1 MGGRLQFISA
11 RPFCNNTRHLIVLPR
26 EVFHL
31 GIKETALELIL
42 LKLTSAL
49 NASGYP
55 VDVKDDRLIP
65 LATKLVLLQYTGRYS
80 KLLSDLFSANNKANL
95 QSLIL
100 EATFAFQF
108 EKVGKLLNYE
118 VRKRSDNETTID
130 FCRVCPTGRNIY
142 IEMRLVHQRQW
153 ITDHFKQQLEH
164 SDYFGI
170 TLDGNEDRAETVRLQ
185 RLILSKVQDE
195 NGRLIKFL
203 RDDSNSYNIVA
214 VEVSEPHLGMT
225 DHADCLLATYGDP
238 AVSVFERRKLFGL
251 FQEDNPKY
259 PQHIHDIA
267 DKFREFRA
275 TMHAVLFLWKE
286 PPASPVN
293 FEIEFFLVQNK
304 TLISADEAIEIA
316 KDLNGALAIRGSK
329 NKTLAF

>member
-1 MGGRLQFISA
+1 M
-11 RPFCNNTRHLIVLPR
+11 
-26 EVFHL
+26 
-31 GIKETALELIL
+31 ELIL
-42 LKLTSAL
+42 PKLASAL

-55 VDVKDDRLIP
+55 VDVEDDRLIP
-65 LATKLVLLQYTGRYS
+65 LATKLALLQHAERYS
-80 KLLSDLFSANNKANL
+80 KLLSDLFSANNKANF

-130 FCRVCPTGRNIY
+130 FCRVRPTDRNLC

-153 ITDHFKQQLEH
+153 ITDHFEQQLEH
-164 SDYFGI
+164 SDYFSI

-203 RDDSNSYNIVA
+203 REDSDSYSIVA

-225 DHADCLLATYGDP
+225 DHADCLLVTYGDP

-251 FQEDNPKY
+251 FQEDSPEY

-267 DKFREFRA
+267 DQFREFR
-275 TMHAVLFLWKE
+275 TTVHAVLFLWKE

-293 FEIEFFLVQNK
+293 FEIEFFLVGNK
-304 TLISADEAIEIA
+304 TLISANEAIEIA
-316 KDLNGALAIRGSK
+316 KDLNGALVIRGSK
-329 NKTLAF
+329 NKNV